1 MLLYGRLDRTASAG
15 RFFGHG
21 IPTPVQSVTITVG
34 SNGVGLKLNLTKEKQ
49 MKLFASKHSHTQNFV
64 KEHSP
69 IYDLAAY
76 QQRQRQLKRK
86 KVLKNI
92 FDTAIFI
99 SVAGLSFSTLFW
111 GA

>member
-1 MLLYGRLDRTASAG
+1 MNSFTS
-15 RFFGHG
+15 
-21 IPTPVQSVTITVG
+21 I
-34 SNGVGLKLNLTKEKQ
+34 
-49 MKLFASKHSHTQNFV
+49 HSHAQNSV

-69 IYDLAAY
+69 IYDLDAY

-86 KVLKNI
+86 KLLKNI